1 MSEKER
7 IVQHL
12 LDAPMVH
19 VCIRLEETERCI
31 STVLF
36 SSFHTCT
43 MHRTN
48 QHGSSAL
55 SVLRGAKLGQCHYP
69 RLGLL
74 HDQFYVK
81 RIALCQYHHHR
92 QHVTNCYSGYVYNSS
107 RLPLQG
113 VSPSKTGATTPST
126 TTTSSPSPNSREA
139 YLTSVSSK
147 HCEDG
152 T

>member
-1 MSEKER
+1 MFSIYLTLPWYTYVSDSKKR
-7 IVQHL
+7 SAASPRYCFQVSTR
-12 LDAPMVH
+12 AP
-19 VCIRLEETERCI
+19 CTEQ
-31 STVLF
+31 
-36 SSFHTCT
+36 
-43 MHRTN
+43 TN
-48 QHGSSAL
+48 TAVACLVFYG
-55 SVLRGAKLGQCHYP
+55 GPKLGQCHYP

-81 RIALCQYHHHR
+81 RIVLCQYHHHR